1 MGHFLHNL
9 CTQLYDSIMESSVVL
24 NILQFN
30 NKVLFTLGQGTR
42 NRMFLQIK
50 SISFSDNCSVNT
62 SIPPIQ
68 YPHFS
73 PLHGHPCM
81 YYVYI
86 HVLCTMPVG
95 ITLKEGEGGQ
105 GTKGIPE
112 TEKFCCSWCPQTV

>member
-42 NRMFLQIK
+42 NMMFPHIK
-50 SISFSDNCSVNT
+50 SISFSDNYSITT
-62 SIPPIQ
+62 SWERGGCGIR
-68 YPHFS
+68 
-73 PLHGHPCM
+73 HPCM

-95 ITLKEGEGGQ
+95 ITLKEGEGSQ

>member
-73 PLHGHPCM
+73 PLWGGGGLHRTPFYVLCIHTCTM
-81 YYVYI
+81 YYACRYY
-86 HVLCTMPVG
+86 
-95 ITLKEGEGGQ
+95 LKGG
-105 GTKGIPE
+105 GGG
-112 TEKFCCSWCPQTV
+112 SGD